1 MERIWHKSYP
11 YGVPAEI
18 GTDSA
23 TTLVTII
30 QESFRR
36 FPDKTAYISMGKSIT
51 YAELDALTRRFAAW
65 LHANGIGRGD
75 RVALMMPNLLQY
87 PVCLF
92 GALRAGCIVVNCNPL
107 YTAHELEHQLADA
120 GARAIVV
127 ADNFAA
133 TLQKALPATRIE
145 RVLVTSIG
153 EMLGPIKGRLV
164 DFAVR
169 RVKRMVPAWS
179 LPGSQKLG
187 DALRQAR
194 DLPFT
199 DVPLTAADLAFL
211 QYTGGTTGVAKAAML
226 SHGNLVANVSQA
238 YAWVRP
244 LVKDG
249 EECIVTAL
257 PLYHIF
263 ALTANCLTF
272 MKLGASN
279 LLIINPRDIPGL
291 IKEMGKVPFSAF
303 TGVNTLFNALLN
315 HPDFAHLDFSRLRLT
330 MGGGMAVQRS
340 VADRWRAA
348 TGVSIAQ
355 AYGLTETSPAV
366 TINPLDTKIFNGSI
380 GLPVP
385 STDLSIRDDAGR
397 ELGVGENGE
406 ICVRGPQVTQGYWN
420 RPDETALV
428 MYPDGFLRTG
438 DIGYVDETGYVY
450 LVDRKKD
457 MILVSGFNVYPNEVE
472 DVAALHPGVREV
484 AAVGVPDERSGEAV
498 KLYVIRKD
506 PTLDAD
512 TLIAHC
518 RTQLTGYKVP
528 RYIEFRDDLPRTTV
542 GKILRRELRPDAQGA
557 APANAPHAA
566 TDAIDNA
573 TAPAPAVTRQ
583 ATGQD

>member
-1 MERIWHKSYP
+1 MERIWQKSYP
-11 YGVPAEI
+11 AGVPADIEMD
-18 GTDSA
+18 GV
-23 TTLVTII
+23 TTLVSVVR
-30 QESFRR
+30 ESCRR
-36 FPDKTAYISMGKSIT
+36 YADKTSYISMGKSLS
-51 YAELDALTRRFAAW
+51 YAELDRLTRDFAAW
-65 LHANGIGRGD
+65 LHANGLGRGD

-92 GALRAGCIVVNCNPL
+92 GALRAGCVVVNCNPL
-107 YTAHELEHQLADA
+107 YTPHELQHQLVDS
-120 GARAIVV
+120 GARVIVV

-133 TLQKALPATRIE
+133 TVQKALDGTAIE
-145 RVLVTSIG
+145 RVVVTSIG
-153 EMLGPIKGRLV
+153 ELLGPLKGRLV
-164 DFAVR
+164 DFVVR

-179 LPGSQKLG
+179 LPGAIRLG
-187 DALRQAR
+187 DALRAGAAAPFTEVELDQR
-194 DLPFT
+194 DL
-199 DVPLTAADLAFL
+199 ACL

-226 SHGNLVANVSQA
+226 THGNLVANLSQA

-244 LVKDG
+244 LVTEG

-272 MKLGASN
+272 MKMGASN

-291 IKEMGKVPFSAF
+291 VKEMRKVPFSAF

-315 HPDFAHLDFSRLRLT
+315 NPDFARLDFSRLRLT

-340 VADRWRAA
+340 VADRWRAV
-348 TGVSIAQ
+348 TGRSLAQ

-366 TINPLDTKIFNGSI
+366 TINPLDVQEFTGSI

-385 STDLSIRDDAGR
+385 STDISIRDDAGQ
-397 ELGVGENGE
+397 ELGVGETGE
-406 ICVRGPQVTQGYWN
+406 ICVRGPQVTQGYWQ

-428 MYPDGFLRTG
+428 LYADGFLRTG
-438 DIGYVDETGYVY
+438 DVGYVDEKGYVF
-450 LVDRKKD
+450 LVDR

-506 PTLDAD
+506 PALDAE

-518 RTQLTGYKVP
+518 RKQLTGYKVP
-528 RYIEFRDDLPRTTV
+528 RYIEFRDDLPRTNV
-542 GKILRRELRPDAQGA
+542 GKILRRELKPAAQE
-557 APANAPHAA
+557 
-566 TDAIDNA
+566 
-573 TAPAPAVTRQ
+573 AVQAQVRQ
-583 ATGQD
+583 PG

>member
-11 YGVPAEI
+11 AGVPAEI
-18 GTDSA
+18 EVDGV
-23 TTLVTII
+23 TTLV
-30 QESFRR
+30 SVVRDSCRR
-36 FPDKTAYISMGKSIT
+36 YADKTAYLSMGKSIS
-51 YAELDALTRRFAAW
+51 YAELDGLTRDFAAW
-65 LHANGIGRGD
+65 LHANGLGKGD
-75 RVALMMPNLLQY
+75 RIALMMPNLLQY

-107 YTAHELEHQLADA
+107 YTAHELEHQLADS

-133 TLQKALPATRIE
+133 TVQKALPGSTVE
-145 RVLVTSIG
+145 HVLVTSIG
-153 EMLGPIKGRLV
+153 EMLGPLKGRLV
-164 DFAVR
+164 DFVIR

-179 LPGSQKLG
+179 LPGHVRLG
-187 DALRQAR
+187 DALRAGRQAPFTEVPLNQR
-194 DLPFT
+194 DL
-199 DVPLTAADLAFL
+199 ACL

-226 SHGNLVANVSQA
+226 THGNLVANVNQA
-238 YAWVRP
+238 HAWIKP

-272 MKLGASN
+272 MKIGASN
-279 LLIINPRDIPGL
+279 LLIINPRDIAGL
-291 IKEMGKVPFSAF
+291 IKEMSQVPFSAF

-315 HPDFAHLDFSRLRLT
+315 HPDFAKLDFSRLRLT
-330 MGGGMAVQRS
+330 MGGGMAVQRA
-340 VADRWRAA
+340 VAERWRAV
-348 TGVSIAQ
+348 TGKSLAQ

-366 TINPLDTKIFNGSI
+366 TVNPLDVKAFTGSI

-385 STDLSIRDDAGR
+385 STDISIRNDEGV
-397 ELGVGENGE
+397 ELGVGETGE

-428 MYPDGFLRTG
+428 LYPDGYLRTG
-438 DIGYVDETGYVY
+438 DIGYVDQDGYVF
-450 LVDRKKD
+450 LIDRKKD

-472 DVAALHPGVREV
+472 DAAALHPGVREV

-506 PTLDAD
+506 PTLDAE

-518 RTQLTGYKVP
+518 RTHLTGYKVP
-528 RYIEFRDDLPRTTV
+528 RQVEFRDDLPRTNV
-542 GKILRRELRPDAQGA
+542 GKILRRELKPDAPPQVEKQSVGQG
-557 APANAPHAA
+557 
-566 TDAIDNA
+566 
-573 TAPAPAVTRQ
+573 
-583 ATGQD
+583 

>member
-36 FPDKTAYISMGKSIT
+36 FPGKTAYISMGKSIT

-65 LHANGIGRGD
+65 LHANGLGRGD

-133 TLQKALPATRIE
+133 TLQKALPATQIE

-528 RYIEFRDDLPRTTV
+528 RYIEFRDGLPRTTV

-566 TDAIDNA
+566 TDAIGNA
-573 TAPAPAVTRQ
+573 AAPAPAITRQ

>member
-1 MERIWHKSYP
+1 MERIWQKSYP
-11 YGVPAEI
+11 AGVPAEI
-18 GTDSA
+18 EMDGV
-23 TTLVTII
+23 TTLVSVVR
-30 QESFRR
+30 ESCRR
-36 FPDKTAYISMGKSIT
+36 YAGKTSYISMGKSLS
-51 YAELDALTRRFAAW
+51 YAELDRLTREFAAW
-65 LHANGIGRGD
+65 LHANGLGRGD

-92 GALRAGCIVVNCNPL
+92 GALRAGCVVVNCNPL
-107 YTAHELEHQLADA
+107 YTPHELQHQLADS
-120 GARAIVV
+120 GARVIVV

-133 TLQKALPATRIE
+133 TVQKALDGTAIE
-145 RVLVTSIG
+145 RVVVTSIG
-153 EMLGPIKGRLV
+153 ELLGPLKGRLV
-164 DFAVR
+164 DFVVR

-179 LPGSQKLG
+179 LPGAVRLG
-187 DALRQAR
+187 DALRAGSSAPFDEVQLDQR
-194 DLPFT
+194 DL
-199 DVPLTAADLAFL
+199 ACL

-226 SHGNLVANVSQA
+226 THGNLVANLSQA

-244 LVKDG
+244 LVTEG

-272 MKLGASN
+272 MKMGASN

-291 IKEMGKVPFSAF
+291 VKEMRKVPFSAF

-315 HPDFAHLDFSRLRLT
+315 NPDFARLDFSRLRLT
-330 MGGGMAVQRS
+330 MGGGMAVQRA
-340 VADRWRAA
+340 VADRWRAV
-348 TGVSIAQ
+348 TGRSLAQ

-366 TINPLDTKIFNGSI
+366 TINPLDVKEFTGSI

-385 STDLSIRDDAGR
+385 STEISIRDDAGT
-397 ELGVGENGE
+397 ELGIGETGE
-406 ICVRGPQVTQGYWN
+406 ICVRGPQVTQGYWQ

-428 MYPDGFLRTG
+428 LYADGFLRTG
-438 DIGYVDETGYVY
+438 DVGYVDEKGYVF

-506 PTLDAD
+506 PTLDAE

-518 RTQLTGYKVP
+518 RKQLTGYKVP
-528 RYIEFRDDLPRTTV
+528 RYIEFRDDLPRTNV
-542 GKILRRELRPDAQGA
+542 GKILRRELKPAAQEA
-557 APANAPHAA
+557 AQSQN
-566 TDAIDNA
+566 
-573 TAPAPAVTRQ
+573 RQ
-583 ATGQD
+583 PSRA

>member
-36 FPDKTAYISMGKSIT
+36 FPGKTAYISMGKSIT

-65 LHANGIGRGD
+65 LHANGLGRGD

-133 TLQKALPATRIE
+133 TLQKALPATQIE

-566 TDAIDNA
+566 TDAIGNA
-573 TAPAPAVTRQ
+573 AAPAPAITRQ

>member
-1 MERIWHKSYP
+1 MERIWQKSYP
-11 YGVPAEI
+11 PGVPAEI
-18 GTDSA
+18 EMDGT
-23 TTLVTII
+23 TTLVSIVR
-30 QESFRR
+30 ESCRR
-36 FPDKTAYISMGKSIT
+36 YADKTAYLSMGRPMR
-51 YAELDALTRRFAAW
+51 YAELDRLTRDFAAW
-65 LHANGIGRGD
+65 LHANGLRRGD

-92 GALRAGCIVVNCNPL
+92 GALRAGCVVVNCNPL
-107 YTAHELEHQLADA
+107 YTAHELQHQLADS

-133 TLQKALPATRIE
+133 TLQKALPGTAIE

-153 EMLGPIKGRLV
+153 ELLGPLKGRLV

-179 LPGSQKLG
+179 LPGSTRLG
-187 DALRQAR
+187 DALRAGRGAPFAEAELDQR
-194 DLPFT
+194 DL
-199 DVPLTAADLAFL
+199 ACL

-226 SHGNLVANVSQA
+226 THGNLVANVSQA

-244 LVKDG
+244 LVTEG
-249 EECIVTAL
+249 EECVVTAL

-272 MKLGASN
+272 MKMGASN
-279 LLIINPRDIPGL
+279 LLIVNPRDIAGL
-291 IKEMGKVPFSAF
+291 VREMGKVPFSAF

-315 HPDFAHLDFSRLRLT
+315 YPDFARLDFSRLRLT

-340 VADRWRAA
+340 VADRWKAV
-348 TGVSIAQ
+348 TGRSLAQ

-366 TINPLDTKIFNGSI
+366 TINPLDVQVFTGSI

-385 STDLSIRDDAGR
+385 STDLSIRDDDGR
-397 ELGVGENGE
+397 ELGIGERGE
-406 ICVRGPQVTQGYWN
+406 ICVRGPQVTQGYWM

-428 MYPDGFLRTG
+428 LYPDGFLRTG
-438 DIGYVDETGYVY
+438 DIGYVDENGYVF

-472 DVAALHPGVREV
+472 DAAALHPGVKEV

-498 KLYVIRKD
+498 KLFVIRKD
-506 PTLDAD
+506 PALDAE

-518 RTQLTGYKVP
+518 RKHLTGYKVP
-528 RYIEFRDDLPRTTV
+528 RYVEFRDDLPRTNV
-542 GKILRRELRPDAQGA
+542 GKILRRELKPAAQQTEPA
-557 APANAPHAA
+557 ASSAKP
-566 TDAIDNA
+566 
-573 TAPAPAVTRQ
+573 
-583 ATGQD
+583 

>member
-1 MERIWHKSYP
+1 MERIWQKSYP
-11 YGVPAEI
+11 AGVPAEI
-18 GTDSA
+18 EMDGV
-23 TTLVTII
+23 TTLVSVVR
-30 QESFRR
+30 ESCERYAG
-36 FPDKTAYISMGKSIT
+36 KTSYISMGKSLS
-51 YAELDALTRRFAAW
+51 YAELDRLTRDFAAW
-65 LHANGIGRGD
+65 LHANGLGRGD

-92 GALRAGCIVVNCNPL
+92 GALRAGCVVVNCNPL
-107 YTAHELEHQLADA
+107 YTPHELQHQLADS
-120 GARAIVV
+120 GARVIVV

-133 TLQKALPATRIE
+133 TVQKALDGTAIE

-153 EMLGPIKGRLV
+153 ELLGPLKGRLV
-164 DFAVR
+164 DFVVR

-179 LPGSQKLG
+179 LPGALRLG
-187 DALRQAR
+187 DALRAGSSAPFDEVQLDQR
-194 DLPFT
+194 DL
-199 DVPLTAADLAFL
+199 ACL

-226 SHGNLVANVSQA
+226 THGNLVANLSQA

-244 LVKDG
+244 LVTEG

-272 MKLGASN
+272 MKMGASN

-291 IKEMGKVPFSAF
+291 VKEMRKVPFSAF

-315 HPDFAHLDFSRLRLT
+315 NPDFARLDFSRLRLT
-330 MGGGMAVQRS
+330 MGGGMAVQRA
-340 VADRWRAA
+340 VADRWRAV
-348 TGVSIAQ
+348 TGRSLAQ

-366 TINPLDTKIFNGSI
+366 TINPLDVKEFTGSI

-385 STDLSIRDDAGR
+385 STEISIRDDAGT
-397 ELGVGENGE
+397 ELGIGETGE
-406 ICVRGPQVTQGYWN
+406 ICVRGPQVTQGYWQ

-428 MYPDGFLRTG
+428 LYADGFLRTG
-438 DIGYVDETGYVY
+438 DVGYVDEKGYVF

-506 PTLDAD
+506 PALDAE

-518 RTQLTGYKVP
+518 RKQLTGYKVP
-528 RYIEFRDDLPRTTV
+528 RYIEFRDDLPRTNV
-542 GKILRRELRPDAQGA
+542 GKILRRELKPGAQEA
-557 APANAPHAA
+557 AQAQA
-566 TDAIDNA
+566 
-573 TAPAPAVTRQ
+573 RQ
-583 ATGQD
+583 PSRA

>member
-1 MERIWHKSYP
+1 MERIWQKSYP
-11 YGVPAEI
+11 AGVPAEI
-18 GTDSA
+18 EMDGV
-23 TTLVTII
+23 TTLVSVVR
-30 QESFRR
+30 ESCRR
-36 FPDKTAYISMGKSIT
+36 YAGKTSYISMGKSLSYT
-51 YAELDALTRRFAAW
+51 ELDRLTRDFAAW
-65 LHANGIGRGD
+65 LHANGLGRGD

-92 GALRAGCIVVNCNPL
+92 GALRAGCVVVNCNPL
-107 YTAHELEHQLADA
+107 YTPHELQHQLADS
-120 GARAIVV
+120 GARVIVV

-133 TLQKALPATRIE
+133 TVQKSLDGTAIE
-145 RVLVTSIG
+145 RVVVTSIG
-153 EMLGPIKGRLV
+153 ELMGTVKGRLV
-164 DFAVR
+164 DFVVR

-179 LPGSQKLG
+179 LPE
-187 DALRQAR
+187 ALRLGAALEAGRAAPFTEVELDQR
-194 DLPFT
+194 DL
-199 DVPLTAADLAFL
+199 ACL

-226 SHGNLVANVSQA
+226 THGNLVANLSQA

-244 LVKDG
+244 LVTEG

-272 MKLGASN
+272 MKMGASN

-291 IKEMGKVPFSAF
+291 IKEMRKVPFSAF

-315 HPDFAHLDFSRLRLT
+315 NPDFARLDFSRLRLT

-340 VADRWRAA
+340 VADRWRAV
-348 TGVSIAQ
+348 TGRSLAQ

-366 TINPLDTKIFNGSI
+366 TINPLDVKEFTGSI

-385 STDLSIRDDAGR
+385 STDISIRDDAGQ
-397 ELGVGENGE
+397 ELGVGEAGE
-406 ICVRGPQVTQGYWN
+406 ICVRGPQVTQGYWQ

-428 MYPDGFLRTG
+428 LYPDGFLRTG
-438 DIGYVDETGYVY
+438 DIGYVDENGYVF

-506 PTLDAD
+506 PALDAE

-518 RTQLTGYKVP
+518 RKQLTGYKVP
-528 RYIEFRDDLPRTTV
+528 RYIEFRDDLPRTNV
-542 GKILRRELRPDAQGA
+542 GKILRRELKPAAQAPA
-557 APANAPHAA
+557 APPQA
-566 TDAIDNA
+566 
-573 TAPAPAVTRQ
+573 RQ
-583 ATGQD
+583 PG

>member
-11 YGVPAEI
+11 AGVPAEI
-18 GTDSA
+18 DMAQA
-23 TTLVTII
+23 TTLVSIV
-30 QESFRR
+30 QESCRR
-36 FPDKTAYISMGKSIT
+36 FPGKTAYISMGKSIS
-51 YAELDALTRRFAAW
+51 YARLDELTRRFAAW
-65 LHANGIGRGD
+65 LHANGLGRGD

-107 YTAHELEHQLADA
+107 YTARELEHQLADS

-133 TLQKALPATRIE
+133 TLQKALPRTQVE

-153 EMLGPIKGRLV
+153 EMLGPVKGRLV
-164 DFAVR
+164 DFVVR

-179 LPGSQKLG
+179 VPGAMRLG
-187 DALRQAR
+187 DALRAAR
-194 DLPFT
+194 DTPFT
-199 DVPLTAADLAFL
+199 EVALTPDDLACL

-226 SHGNLVANVSQA
+226 SHGNLAANVTQA
-238 YAWVRP
+238 YAWVKP

-272 MKLGASN
+272 MKMGASN
-279 LLIINPRDIPGL
+279 LLIINPRDIGGL

-315 HPDFAHLDFSRLRLT
+315 HPDFARLDFSRLRLT
-330 MGGGMAVQRS
+330 LGGGMAVQRS
-340 VADRWRAA
+340 VADRWRAV
-348 TGVSIAQ
+348 TGKSIAQ

-366 TINPLDTKIFNGSI
+366 TINPLDVEVFTGSI

-385 STDLSIRDDAGR
+385 STELSIRDDEGR
-397 ELGVGENGE
+397 ELGIGESGE
-406 ICVRGPQVTQGYWN
+406 ICVRGPQVTRGYWN
-420 RPDETALV
+420 RPDETALA

-438 DIGYVDETGYVY
+438 DIGYVDATGYVY

-457 MILVSGFNVYPNEVE
+457 VILVSGFNVYPNEVE
-472 DVAALHPGVREV
+472 DAAALHPGVREV

-506 PTLDAD
+506 PGLDAE

-518 RTQLTGYKVP
+518 RGQLTGYKVP
-528 RYIEFRDDLPRTTV
+528 RYVEFRDDLPRTNV
-542 GKILRRELRPDAQGA
+542 GKILRRELKPDAMKA
-557 APANAPHAA
+557 AG
-566 TDAIDNA
+566 
-573 TAPAPAVTRQ
+573 Q
-583 ATGQD
+583 AETSASGRA